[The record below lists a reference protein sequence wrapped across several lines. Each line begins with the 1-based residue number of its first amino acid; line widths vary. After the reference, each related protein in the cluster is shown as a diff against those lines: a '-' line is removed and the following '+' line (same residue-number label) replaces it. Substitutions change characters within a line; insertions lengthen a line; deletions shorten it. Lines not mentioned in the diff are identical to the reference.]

1 MENDIFNGSFLNF
14 SQSNMILDPTFGS
27 FLQSGIPG
35 NNIHRQ
41 MFAGNLFVS
50 AVQDTATADVYLTS
64 REASPFSGTSFSR
77 TFTQIGND
85 SFNRS
90 IANVGLREHFS
101 GTSLSATSLANLL
114 SSTTCVPENSTGED
128 MIVTSSLAASPHC
141 NFGSPSDIN
150 LMWNQSELVGH
161 QVPLGKTFS
170 VVQPSYHIKKGSL
183 PGWNCHDPNWN
194 FWHAYGN
201 PAPAPGSELSLSVG
215 SCQPCGPCLTDAGN
229 IADQCSEISCS
240 AVTQVTSAD
249 SAHRSTEFQASN
261 HANQSSLDDFC
272 LRMAQKENN
281 ACTEKPSLN
290 HSSSRFVQLSHM
302 LSRSKYLDA
311 VQEVLAEFATCALAD
326 FNNMNDSLEAKV
338 SFSSSCSSTP
348 EHPITVSELLLAF
361 GQTETLDNVDSQMC
375 QEANRKKSE
384 LLTMLQLVDHSYNHC
399 LEQMQD
405 VMASF
410 VSLIQS
416 STSDRHARFALHS
429 VSSLYKSLKR
439 RITSLVILIAQQ
451 SGAEKL
457 KGKEKNLESSLLQ
470 KQWALQQLKKSE
482 QQSWRPQRGLPEKSV
497 SVLRTWMFE
506 NFLHPVDDLRYPKDN
521 EKHLLAIKSGL
532 TRSQVSNWFINAR
545 VRLWKP
551 MIEDMYSELNK
562 KRTDEAL
569 DGESRSENGNLCGPS
584 FLAI

>member
-41 MFAGNLFVS
+41 MFAGNLFIS
-50 AVQDTATADVYLTS
+50 TVQDTATADVYLTS
-64 REASPFSGTSFSR
+64 SEASPFSDTSFSR

-85 SFNRS
+85 SFDRS
-90 IANVGLREHFS
+90 IANAGLREHFS

-114 SSTTCVPENSTGED
+114 SSTTCVPKNSTGED
-128 MIVTSSLAASPHC
+128 KIVPSSL
-141 NFGSPSDIN
+141 PSDIN
-150 LMWNQSELVGH
+150 LLASKNDNAGCPWNQSELVGH

-170 VVQPSYHIKKGSL
+170 VVQPSYHVKKSSL

-194 FWHAYGN
+194 FCHAYGN

-215 SCQPCGPCLTDAGN
+215 SCQPCLTDTGN

-249 SAHRSTEFQASN
+249 SARRSTEFQASN
-261 HANQSSLDDFC
+261 HANQSSLNDFC
-272 LRMAQKENN
+272 LIMAQKENN

-302 LSRSKYLDA
+302 LSRSKYLHA

-326 FNNMNDSLEAKV
+326 FNNMDDSPDAIDGEAKV

-375 QEANRKKSE
+375 QETNRKKSE

-405 VMASF
+405 VRTSF

-416 STSDRHARFALHS
+416 STSDRHAHFTLHS
-429 VSSLYKSLKR
+429 VSSLYNSLKR
-439 RITSLVILIAQQ
+439 RITSLAILIAQQ
-451 SGAEKL
+451 SGTENL

-470 KQWALQQLKKSE
+470 KQWALQQLRKSE

-506 NFLHPVDDLRYPKDN
+506 NFLHPYPKDN

-562 KRTDEAL
+562 KRTDEAV

-584 FLAI
+584 FRVS